1 LTCEKIYFVT
11 RKCSKKKKKREGM
24 NNEGGGRIIST
35 EKGTGRQ
42 GERHTP
48 LENIPLRII
57 SA

>member
-1 LTCEKIYFVT
+1 VT
-11 RKCSKKKKKREGM
+11 RKCSKKKKEREGM
-24 NNEGGGRIIST
+24 NNEGGARIIST

-42 GERHTP
+42 RERHTP